1 MSALRGLLFDNF
13 SLKLLSLLLAVL
25 IHLVVRRD
33 AVRELS
39 VNVALQVN
47 RVPEGRV
54 LLGTLPQEV
63 ELQVRGRWGGIRKLL
78 SDRQRRVT
86 VDLSAYR
93 DGERFA
99 FDMND
104 LQRQLRNREIEVL
117 SARPSGIDVRL
128 EELALRKV
136 PVQVSTTGTPAQGF
150 SVGPNSVKVR
160 PERVEI
166 SGPANLVRRVRQ
178 VRVAPIDL
186 TGADRDLRVRARLL
200 GVGGPNV
207 HLKIPEVDVQV
218 RLEERELRRT
228 VRNLAVRVEG
238 CPAGL
243 KCQLTPKTA
252 SVTLRGPARLLLKTL
267 SSPTRDWVEAK
278 LAPAIARK
286 ERRVRLKTRPIKG
299 LQLNVSP
306 SVAKFTL
313 LGEIPAK

>member
-150 SVGPNSVKVR
+150 SVGPNSVKVAQSRLRSTAGQLGAAGSSGACSALR
-160 PERVEI
+160 PD
-166 SGPANLVRRVRQ
+166 RRR
-178 VRVAPIDL
+178 
-186 TGADRDLRVRARLL
+186 
-200 GVGGPNV
+200 
-207 HLKIPEVDVQV
+207 
-218 RLEERELRRT
+218 
-228 VRNLAVRVEG
+228 
-238 CPAGL
+238 
-243 KCQLTPKTA
+243 
-252 SVTLRGPARLLLKTL
+252 
-267 SSPTRDWVEAK
+267 
-278 LAPAIARK
+278 
-286 ERRVRLKTRPIKG
+286 
-299 LQLNVSP
+299 
-306 SVAKFTL
+306 
-313 LGEIPAK
+313 

>member
-1 MSALRGLLFDNF
+1 M
-13 SLKLLSLLLAVL
+13 
-25 IHLVVRRD
+25 
-33 AVRELS
+33 
-39 VNVALQVN
+39 
-47 RVPEGRV
+47 
-54 LLGTLPQEV
+54 
-63 ELQVRGRWGGIRKLL
+63 
-78 SDRQRRVT
+78 
-86 VDLSAYR
+86 
-93 DGERFA
+93 
-99 FDMND
+99 
-104 LQRQLRNREIEVL
+104 
-117 SARPSGIDVRL
+117 
-128 EELALRKV
+128 
-136 PVQVSTTGTPAQGF
+136 
-150 SVGPNSVKVR
+150 
-160 PERVEI
+160 
-166 SGPANLVRRVRQ
+166 
-178 VRVAPIDL
+178 RVAPFDL
-186 TGADRDLRVRARLL
+186 TGADRVLRVRARLL

-286 ERRVRLKTRPIKG
+286 ERRVRLKIRPIKG